1 MIRFYKQLFI
11 NPRFFVS
18 GGAIVVVFA
27 LSFIL
32 HWLFPAGVVLL
43 LLLCVVSIADSLLV
57 FSRKNVVLVSRSL
70 PSLLSLSDENKVVL
84 KVKNQTGLKIG
95 ILLYDELPFQ
105 LQVRDFEIRD
115 VLKEGEEKT
124 YEYHVR
130 PVSRGRYVFGNVN
143 VFIASGLALV
153 SKKQVVELSTPIS
166 VYPSIIQ
173 MKKYE
178 LMAHPAF
185 SRSEGIKRH
194 RRLGHSYEFDQI
206 KEYVVGDDNRSVNW
220 KASSRKGALM
230 VNQYEDERAQQ
241 IYNIID
247 KSRSMRMPFNNLT
260 LLDHAINTSLVISN
274 IILQKHDKAGLIT
287 FSDKIGTILP
297 ADKSSQQLRRIL
309 EALYNEKEHN
319 LEANYELLFHLVR
332 NVVRQR
338 SLIFLYTNFES
349 YHAFER
355 MLPILRQVSK
365 LHLLVV
371 VFFENEDVIKIST
384 GEAAHLRDIYL
395 QVIARKYREEKRQI
409 VTELN
414 NYGIH
419 AIKTLPQDLSI
430 NAINKYLELKS
441 RGMI

>member
-1 MIRFYKQLFI
+1 MIRFYKRLFL
-11 NPRFFVS
+11 NARFFIA
-18 GGAIVVVFA
+18 GCAITVVFA

-32 HWLFPAGVVLL
+32 HWLFPVGVAMLVLL
-43 LLLCVVSIADSLLV
+43 FVITIADCILL
-57 FSRKNVVLVSRSL
+57 FSRRNGIEVNRRL
-70 PSLLSLSDENKVVL
+70 PSLLSLGDENKITLRVTNL
-84 KVKNQTGLKIG
+84 AGLKANVV
-95 ILLYDELPFQ
+95 LYDELPYQ

-115 VLKEGEEKT
+115 VLKFEEPK
-124 YEYHVR
+124 EYIYTVR
-130 PVSRGRYVFGNVN
+130 PVTRGRYLFGNIN
-143 VFIASGLALV
+143 VFISSQLGFV
-153 SKKQVVELSTPIS
+153 SKKQVIEAEEPIS

-178 LMAHPAF
+178 LKAHAAL
-185 SRSEGIKRH
+185 SHTEGIKRH
-194 RRLGHSYEFDQI
+194 RKIGHSYEFDQI

-220 KASSRKGALM
+220 KASSRRGALM

-241 IYNIID
+241 IYSIID
-247 KSRSMRMPFNNLT
+247 KSRAMHMPFNNLT

-309 EALYNEKEHN
+309 EALYNEQEHN
-319 LEANYELLFHLVR
+319 LEANYELFFHLVR
-332 NVVRQR
+332 NVVKQR

-355 MLPILRQVSK
+355 IMPILRRVSK

-371 VFFENEDVIKIST
+371 VFFENEDVISLST
-384 GEAAHLRDIYL
+384 KEASDIKDIYL
-395 QVIARKYREEKRQI
+395 QIIARKYREEKRQI

-430 NAINKYLELKS
+430 NTINKYLELKS